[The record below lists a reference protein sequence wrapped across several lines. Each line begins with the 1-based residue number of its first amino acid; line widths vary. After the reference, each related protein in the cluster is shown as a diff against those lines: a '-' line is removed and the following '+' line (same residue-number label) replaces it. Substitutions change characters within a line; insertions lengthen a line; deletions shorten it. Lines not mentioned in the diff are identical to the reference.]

1 MNAADVLPAD
11 LGHLRATLALA
22 HQARAHA
29 NAPFGA
35 LLVDAQQ
42 QVLLAAENTAIT
54 TRDLTGHAE
63 LNLVR
68 QAVQLYESERLTSAT
83 IYSST
88 EPCAMCAAAIHW
100 SGIGR
105 VVFAL
110 SAADYYTLV
119 GPSPDHLHLSC
130 REVFARTGRAIT
142 VVGPVA
148 ALDDEAKAVHAGL

>member
-11 LGHLRATLALA
+11 LAHLRATLALA
-22 HQARAHA
+22 HQARAHG
-29 NAPFGA
+29 NVPFGA

-42 QVLLAAENTAIT
+42 QMLLAAENTAIT

-68 QAVQLYESERLTSAT
+68 QAVQLYERERLASAT
-83 IYSST
+83 IYSNT

-110 SAADYYTLV
+110 SAADFYTLV
-119 GPSPDHLHLSC
+119 GPSVDHLHLSC
-130 REVFARTGRAIT
+130 REVFAHTGRAIT

-148 ALDDEAKAVHAGL
+148 ALDDEAKAVHAGI

>member
-22 HQARAHA
+22 HQARAHG

-42 QVLLAAENTAIT
+42 QVLLAAENTAMT

-68 QAVQLYESERLTSAT
+68 QAVQLYERERLASAA
-83 IYSST
+83 IYCST

-110 SAADYYTLV
+110 SAADFYTLV
-119 GPSPDHLHLSC
+119 GSSPDHLHLSC

-148 ALDDEAKAVHAGL
+148 ALDDEAKAMHAGL